1 MQLEK
6 MTASRQQLQGINKW
20 ANMVLEARIVNTKK
34 IDAPMAFCL
43 MECSCDLAEEA

>member
-6 MTASRQQLQGINKW
+6 MTASRHQLQGNDKW
-20 ANMVLEARIVNTKK
+20 ANRVLEARIVNTKK
-34 IDAPMAFCL
+34 DRCPMAFCL

>member
-6 MTASRQQLQGINKW
+6 MTASRHQLQGIDKW

-34 IDAPMAFCL
+34 IDDRCRFLPNEMFV
-43 MECSCDLAEEA
+43 